1 MSTKTQDF
9 RVEQQRSGKKKA
21 APGTRKAKAA
31 AKRLTHN
38 EAKRLDRK
46 QGKGYA
52 LEEMGSRA
60 SRKSTRGAA
69 NRSKP
74 DSALRLTARVRSSSP
89 EARAQR
95 KSGNPM

>member
-1 MSTKTQDF
+1 MSTKAQDF

-21 APGTRKAKAA
+21 ARKTQPV

-38 EAKRLDRK
+38 EAQRLDRK

-52 LEEMGSRA
+52 LEEMGARA

-74 DSALRLTARVRSSSP
+74 DTALRLTARVKSSSP

-95 KSGNPM
+95 KSGNPN